1 MKQRGSIKKVLSIT
15 KQKVKSAVEQV
26 KQKVRAQRAVNLYER
41 LIGIKPT
48 KTVVVSPERIRSAR
62 RSLRRSVRRSVRR
75 LRTSPLAS
83 SLATIVPGVQTPVVK
98 SRVVRRRKVSRRTRS
113 RSPKKM

>member
-75 LRTSPLAS
+75 LRTSPLTS
-83 SLATIVPGVQTPVVK
+83 IVPGVQTPVGK